1 MLLEC
6 CVDCVESAV
15 TAAEH
20 GADRLELC
28 ANLLIGGTTP
38 DINLFYRVKKK
49 IAHTNTKIN
58 VLLRPR
64 FGDFCYSED
73 EFAVLLADVQL
84 FREAGAD
91 GVVIGVLNKDG
102 SIDEERMALL
112 MEAAGELP
120 VTFHRAF
127 DVCRDPLE
135 ALETCK
141 RLGISTILTSGQK
154 SAAME
159 GLELLKKLVD
169 RAGTITIMPGSG
181 VSSHNLEQLLNCGAK
196 AYHMSAKKVVESPMS
211 YRKEGVPMGLPMMSE
226 FTLWRCDG
234 EEVARA
240 KAILTK
246 AGECCDSQ

>member
-6 CVDCVESAV
+6 CVDCVESAL
-15 TAAEH
+15 TADAN

-38 DINLFYRVKKK
+38 DINLFYRVKRGVKAK
-49 IAHTNTKIN
+49 VN

-64 FGDFCYSED
+64 FGDFCYSDE

-91 GVVIGVLNKDG
+91 GIVIGVLKPDG
-102 SIDEERMALL
+102 SIDEERMKLL
-112 MEAAGELP
+112 MDASGDLP

-127 DVCRDPLE
+127 DVCRDALEGLE
-135 ALETCK
+135 ACK
-141 RLGISTILTSGQK
+141 RLGVSTILTSGQK
-154 SAAME
+154 NSAME
-159 GLELLKKLVD
+159 GLDLLKELVKKAD
-169 RAGTITIMPGSG
+169 GIDIMPGSG
-181 VSSHNLEQLLNCGAK
+181 VSSKNLEKLLESGAK
-196 AYHMSAKKVVESPMS
+196 SYHMSAKKVVESPME
-211 YRKEGVPMGLPMMSE
+211 YRREGVSMGLPMMSE

-240 KAILTK
+240 KSILEK
-246 AGECCDSQ
+246 AGA

>member
-15 TAAEH
+15 TAAQN

-49 IAHTNTKIN
+49 VAPYGTKIN

-73 EFAVLLADVQL
+73 EFEILLADVRL

-91 GVVIGVLNKDG
+91 GVVIGVLKENG
-102 SIDEERMALL
+102 TIDEERMALL
-112 MEAAGELP
+112 MKAAGELP

-127 DVCRDPLE
+127 DVTRDAIE
-135 ALETCK
+135 ALEACE

-154 SAAME
+154 SSAVE
-159 GLELLKKLVD
+159 GLDLLKELVQKAD
-169 RAGTITIMPGSG
+169 GITIMPGSG
-181 VSSHNLEQLLNCGAK
+181 VSLKNLPLLMESGAT
-196 AYHMSAKKVVESPMS
+196 AYHMSAKKVVDSPMN
-211 YRKEGVPMGLPMMSE
+211 YRREGVPMGLPMMSE
-226 FTLWRCDG
+226 FVLWRCDG

-240 KAILTK
+240 KSILEK
-246 AGECCDSQ
+246 AGK